1 MHFEDSLNYF
11 WHAQSSQ
18 IYRELNRMEEKGWVT
33 SQSVIQDKRPNK
45 RVYSITENG
54 RKAFIEWL
62 HENAQL
68 FENPH
73 EPLLMRV
80 FFGANA
86 PEVTLELLKSCRD
99 MLLESLEGQ
108 FVNNQRSIDNPPHEN
123 HDAKKDSMYWQM
135 TKDFGTAYA
144 KAIAT
149 WAQECI
155 NKIEAHL
162 GEG

>member
-1 MHFEDSLNYF
+1 LIAVFVYCFS
-11 WHAQSSQ
+11 
-18 IYRELNRMEEKGWVT
+18 EEKGWVT

-45 RVYSITENG
+45 RVYSITEIG
-54 RKAFIEWL
+54 RRAFVEWL
-62 HENAQL
+62 HESAPL

-99 MLLESLEGQ
+99 MCLESLEGQ
-108 FVNNQRSIDNPPHEN
+108 FANNQADIDNYTSES
-123 HDAKKDSMYWQM
+123 HDAKKDSRYWQM
-135 TKDFGTAYA
+135 AADFGTAYA
-144 KAIAT
+144 KTVAT

-155 NKIEAHL
+155 DKLEIHCE
-162 GEG
+162 GEK